1 MAGELAERV
10 SAIIPARNEEA
21 NIERAVRS
29 VAAQE
34 GVREIIAVDDQSSDR
49 TGIILEGLAPEIP
62 QLRRIRIESL
72 PEGWMGKANALATGA
87 RNALGEWLLFTDAD
101 TEHRPGSLV
110 ALLTRAE
117 SNKIDLLSLS
127 PGQRVPTWWEKAVIP
142 LVYVGLAREFQFEEV
157 SDPNS
162 AVAAANGQ
170 YILIRRTAY
179 DRIGGHESVRAEVLD
194 DVALA
199 RNVKAS
205 GGRILFLPGAEWAE
219 TRMYGTFR
227 AMWEGWT
234 KNLYT
239 LFGGTMKN
247 TMRVILKAMVLDWL
261 PGVTL
266 PIFVFFLGLAVL
278 KREIPASLLSAV
290 AICLLLVSYEQTK
303 YRQAVRGLGFS
314 SGVAKYVYLG
324 APLFSLLLLNS
335 ARAHYQ
341 GRVRW
346 KGRDY
351 PTRRPKKGDE

>member
-1 MAGELAERV
+1 MGGEVAGLV
-10 SAIIPARNEEA
+10 SVVIPARNEEA
-21 NIERAVRS
+21 SIERAVRS

-34 GVREIIAVDDQSSDR
+34 GVREIIVVDDQSTDH
-49 TGIILEGLAPEIP
+49 TGMILEGLAADIP
-62 QLRRIRIESL
+62 QLQRIRIESL
-72 PEGWMGKANALATGA
+72 PEGWMGKANALAMGA
-87 RNALGEWLLFTDAD
+87 RTAQGEWLLFTDAD
-101 TEHRPGSLV
+101 TEHRPGGLGT
-110 ALLTRAE
+110 LLTRAE
-117 SNKIDLLSLS
+117 SDSVDLLSLS

-142 LVYVGLAREFQFEEV
+142 LVYAGLAREFKFEEV
-157 SDPNS
+157 SDPS
-162 AVAAANGQ
+162 SPVAAANGQ

-205 GGRILFLPGAEWAE
+205 GGRVLFMPGAEWAE
-219 TRMYGTFR
+219 TRMYRSFS

-239 LFGGTMKN
+239 LFGGTMKSALGAAL
-247 TMRVILKAMVLDWL
+247 RAVIADLLPSLVLL
-261 PGVTL
+261 YFLFVLGTELLRHHVSPGTL
-266 PIFVFFLGLAVL
+266 AGVGM
-278 KREIPASLLSAV
+278 
-290 AICLLLVSYEQTK
+290 CLLVIAFELMK
-303 YRQAVRGLGFS
+303 YGRAIRRLGFI

-335 ARAHYQ
+335 ARAHSR

-351 PTRRPKKGDE
+351 PTGQLKRGDE